1 MTTPPPGTPPRAA
14 IIVNPAKANV
24 SKLRSAIARA
34 EAAGGWAESL
44 WLETTTEDI
53 GHAQT
58 REALDAGVDLVVAAG
73 GDGTVRAVAESL
85 SGSAASFAIIPS
97 GTGNLFARNVDLNSL
112 SVEEAVRVAFA
123 GVDRPIDLGMIEF
136 ERPDGERRKHGF
148 LVMAGLGIDAQ
159 MVANTNPELKK
170 RVGWLA
176 YVDAIARSLRDP
188 RRIRLRAQLDDR
200 PPRATTVHSLLIGNC
215 GMLPGHIT
223 LLPDAKLDDGRFD
236 VVTLR
241 PSGFFGW
248 MRVWVALVWENGVL
262 RRSTV
267 GRKMM
272 DGDRRVRVLRYLQGE
287 NLKVR
292 LERPDQMEIDGDSI
306 GEVIAFRA
314 WVEPGALTLRLAAD

>member
-1 MTTPPPGTPPRAA
+1 MTAPTPGPHPRAA
-14 IIVNPAKANV
+14 IIVNPAKANL
-24 SKLRSAIARA
+24 SRLRSAVARA
-34 EAAGGWAESL
+34 EVNGGWAESL
-44 WLETTTEDI
+44 WLETTTDDI

-58 REALDAGVDLVVAAG
+58 REALDAGVDVIVAAG
-73 GDGTVRAVAESL
+73 GDGTVRAVAETM
-85 SGSAASFAIIPS
+85 SGSGVAFAIIPS
-97 GTGNLFARNVDLNSL
+97 GTGNLFARNIDLNSL
-112 SVEEAVRVAFA
+112 SVEEAVRVAFT
-123 GVDRPIDLGMIEF
+123 GVDRPIDLGMLEL
-136 ERPDGERRKHGF
+136 ERPDGERKKHGF

-200 PPRATTVHSLLIGNC
+200 PPRATIVHSLLIGNC

-223 LLPDAKLDDGRFD
+223 LLPDAEIDDGRFD

-241 PSGFFGW
+241 PHGFFGW
-248 MRVWVALVWENGVL
+248 VRVWVALVWENGVL

-267 GRKMM
+267 GRKLISR
-272 DGDRRVRVLRYLQGE
+272 DRRVRVLRYLQGE

-292 LERPDQMEIDGDSI
+292 LERPDLMEIDGDSI

-314 WVEPGALTLRLAAD
+314 WVQPGALLLRLADD